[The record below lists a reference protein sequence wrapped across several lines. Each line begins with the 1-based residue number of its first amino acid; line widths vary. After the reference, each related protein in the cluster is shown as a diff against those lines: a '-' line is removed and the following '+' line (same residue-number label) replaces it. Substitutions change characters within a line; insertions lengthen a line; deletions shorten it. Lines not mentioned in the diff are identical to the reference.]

1 MNACFTRRDFLRTSG
16 IATAAFAFAPT
27 SLDAADAPVSSGKRG
42 IKKAIMWST
51 IAFKGSVLEKMEAV
65 KAAGFEGVEPMGG
78 MDRDEVKKA
87 LDVTGLKAAS
97 VCCHTHWAKPFS
109 DPNPAARELG
119 LEGLKTS
126 LQDAK
131 QYGATSVLLVP
142 GVVNDKVTYDECFQR
157 SIVEIR
163 KAIPMAQELGVKI
176 AIENVWNN
184 FITKPEQAV
193 RYLEEINSPHVGWH
207 FDIGNVLRYGP
218 PQEWIPA
225 LGKHILKLHIKGFSQ
240 AKRFSVKLEEGDNN
254 WPAIMKA
261 LDAVGY
267 AGWGI
272 SEQPGDQAKDAA
284 SLKELS
290 DSMSRIFAL

>member
-1 MNACFTRRDFLRTSG
+1 MTA
-16 IATAAFAFAPT
+16 ATAAISRTT
-27 SLDAADAPVSSGKRG
+27 SLAADNPTAKKRS

-51 IAFKGSVLEKMEAV
+51 IGFKGSILEKMRAV

-78 MDRDEVKKA
+78 MDRDEVLKG
-87 LDVTGLKAAS
+87 LESTGLKAAS

-109 DPNPAARELG
+109 DPNPTAREAG

-131 QYGATSVLLVP
+131 HYGATSVLLVP

-163 KAIPMAQELGVKI
+163 KAIPVAQDLGVKI

-193 RYLEEINSPHVGWH
+193 RYLQEINSPHVGWH

-218 PQEWIPA
+218 PEEWIPA
-225 LGKHILKLHIKGFSQ
+225 IGKHILKLHIKEYSQ
-240 AKRFSVKLEEGDNN
+240 TKRFGVKLLEGDDN

-284 SLKELS
+284 SLKDLS
-290 DSMSRIFAL
+290 DRMSRIFAM